1 MAIRYKKNKITNIE
15 AIIKWGLL
23 GALKI
28 KRMIFCN
35 KEKKIW
41 QKTVLCKHWQEK
53 FQYKIEVS
61 QQLRWID

>member
-1 MAIRYKKNKITNIE
+1 MAIRYKKNKITNSE

-35 KEKKIW
+35 KVKRKKYDKNSFM
-41 QKTVLCKHWQEK
+41 QTLTR
-53 FQYKIEVS
+53 KIS
-61 QQLRWID
+61 IQNRDKSTA